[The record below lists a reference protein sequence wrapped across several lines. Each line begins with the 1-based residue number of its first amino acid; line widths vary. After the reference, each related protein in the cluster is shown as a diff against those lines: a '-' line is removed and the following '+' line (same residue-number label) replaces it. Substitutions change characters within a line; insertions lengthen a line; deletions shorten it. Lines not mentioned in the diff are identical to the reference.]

1 MIPDRKIDAERE
13 LTDPP
18 LEVDSGNE
26 RIAPDVLKEG
36 NTPEL
41 PGPSEDGGPPND
53 GFEAWLQV
61 VGAFFLFMN
70 SWVSIAIHITL
81 SV

>member
-13 LTDPP
+13 LSSPP
-18 LEVDSGNE
+18 SEVDSNYE
-26 RIAPDVLKEG
+26 KIAPDILKEG

-41 PGPSEDGGPPND
+41 PGPSGGPPNG

-70 SWVSIAIHITL
+70 SWVSVAIHIVL